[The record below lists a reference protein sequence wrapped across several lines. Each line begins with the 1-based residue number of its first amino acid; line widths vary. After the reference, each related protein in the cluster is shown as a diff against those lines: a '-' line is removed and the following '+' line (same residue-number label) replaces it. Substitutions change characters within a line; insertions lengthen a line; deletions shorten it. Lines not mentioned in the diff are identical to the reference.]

1 MNKLTASVVAIEAE
15 KSLHIVSFE
24 SHGVALKMMG
34 LELPKGLE
42 VGSNVL
48 LGVKSSHVAIAKNV
62 EGDVSFSNQLRVT
75 IDSIDAGKLI
85 STVSVRF
92 YDAVLQSIL
101 TRASVERMKLQKGDQ
116 VVILF
121 KASELFVL
129 EVLHD

>member
-101 TRASVERMKLQKGDQ
+101 TRSSVERMKLQKGDL

>member
-101 TRASVERMKLQKGDQ
+101 TRSSVERMKLQKGDQ